1 MKILASLIAL
11 MLLAPGATGMSQE
24 KTAKNVAPVPS
35 PDPMPDE
42 GTKPKPL
49 PELPAPLAEL
59 IRSATPLNP
68 DGTVL
73 LDVKQKR
80 VTLRTEVAC
89 TDCVLEMLLV
99 PEHNREHE
107 TILRIRSKAYVIHTA
122 LLALGMEPGKP
133 AQFSPKFVPPSG
145 QKIQLEVVWLDAE
158 GKLQRAPVQNWIR
171 RNIHRYYT
179 AKLPDGPPPG
189 MTFPLK
195 NLRWDKFNNDLLW
208 YGPMSDAERTEML
221 KQSELPAYRAAI
233 ESFHRDSQS
242 QPMKADFVFVGS
254 SIYKDEETGEEYYE
268 AEGGHVICTSNFPD
282 AMIDVREE
290 SSASDGSQA
299 YEGWTERIPPQGTPV
314 LLVLTPEKSTPAQR
328 PQAE

>member
-1 MKILASLIAL
+1 MKILASCFAL
-11 MLLAPGATGMSQE
+11 MMLVTLAAGTAQE
-24 KTAKNVAPVPS
+24 KSAKSVVPVPL
-35 PDPMPDE
+35 PDPVSDE
-42 GTKPKPL
+42 RAKPKPL
-49 PELPAPLAEL
+49 PPLAAPLAEL

-68 DGTVL
+68 DKTVF
-73 LDVKQKR
+73 LDVKEKR

-122 LLALGMEPGKP
+122 LLALGLEPGKP
-133 AQFSPKFVPPSG
+133 AQFSPMFVPPSG
-145 QKIQLEVVWLDAE
+145 QKIQVEVVWLDAD

-179 AKLPDGPPPG
+179 ARLPDGPPPG
-189 MTFPLK
+189 MMFPLK

-208 YGPMSDAERTEML
+208 YGPMSDAERNEML
-221 KQSELPAYRAAI
+221 KHSELPAYRAAI
-233 ESFHRDSQS
+233 ESFYRDSQS
-242 QPMKADFVFVGS
+242 KPMKAAFVFVGS

-268 AEGGHVICTSNFPD
+268 AEGGHLICTSNFPD
-282 AMIDVREE
+282 AMIDVQEE
-290 SSASDGSQA
+290 SSASDGSLA

-314 LLVLTPEKSTPAQR
+314 LLVLTPLK
-328 PQAE
+328 

>member
-1 MKILASLIAL
+1 MKILAWCFAL
-11 MLLAPGATGMSQE
+11 MLMAAAFPGAAQE
-24 KTAKNVAPVPS
+24 KPAKSVVPVPS
-35 PDPMPDE
+35 ADPVSDE
-42 GTKPKPL
+42 RAKPKPL
-49 PELPAPLAEL
+49 PALPAPLAEL

-68 DGTVL
+68 DRTVF

-107 TILRIRSKAYVIHTA
+107 TILRIRAKAYVIHTA
-122 LLALGMEPGKP
+122 LLALGLEPGKP
-133 AQFSPKFVPPSG
+133 AKFSPEFVAPSG
-145 QKIQLEVVWLDAE
+145 PKIQLEVVWLDAD
-158 GKLQRAPVQNWIR
+158 GKLQRSPVQNWIR

-221 KQSELPAYRAAI
+221 KHSELPAYRAAI

-242 QPMKADFVFVGS
+242 KPMKADFVFVGS

-299 YEGWTERIPPQGTPV
+299 YEAWTERIPPQGTPV
-314 LLVLTPEKSTPAQR
+314 LLALTPVK
-328 PQAE
+328 